1 MQRKKDQEV
10 NSVQI
15 AKAQDGKPQEEK
27 SSAENMEKAAKIK
40 EIKEEKKTKEEK
52 IIKKEKRIKKAK
64 KERPRNPKLDHAIA
78 VMNRYSLL
86 FHMLLSCAICFVI
99 EWISRHSFVEACQFM
114 VDRNLVFLYNAFL
127 VWATLTLVYIV
138 KRRLA
143 ARVLIS
149 VFWLFL
155 GTINGAILSKRVSP
169 FGWTDLKMVGDLF
182 TMQSNYFTD
191 TEAAIVIGIVAVVC
205 ILLIILWIVGPKF
218 QGKAHRLAGVCM
230 VAIVIMMVPQVTD
243 AAKSSNV
250 IASYFENLAQGY
262 KDYGFVYSFTSSAL
276 DQGMSAPSG
285 YSEEAVQAVLSRI
298 NGESTGTAD
307 ASEETNVNLSDALT
321 EKETDSEEAGE
332 AFAAEDTY
340 IFAAADSDNIDVTDS
355 GTAVLTEVSAVKTA
369 SSDEADAAVSSD
381 AATAEEE
388 TALEESESPEAAE
401 SLEESESPET
411 AESLEESENQETAG
425 SLEESEISEA
435 AESSEDWEYPNI
447 IVVLLE
453 SFINPDMINFLETS
467 EEAVPNF
474 EYLFDNYT
482 SGYVEV
488 PVVGAG
494 TANTEFE
501 ILTGMSMQFFG
512 LGEYPYKTILKET
525 NCESIASDLNTLGY
539 GTHVVHNNGGNFYSR
554 ANAFSQMGFDTFT
567 CKEMMDIQEYTPL
580 GTWPTDHILV
590 GEVEKSLDYTA
601 DQQDFVYVITVGTH
615 GDYPDYEVIEDPEIT
630 ISGVEDEGDAYS
642 WEYYVN
648 MLHETDE
655 FIAELIE
662 MLEERD
668 EPTYVVMFG
677 DHLPTM
683 GLTEEDMT
691 TGSLFLTPYVTWNNL
706 GLEKDDSDMT
716 SYQLLA
722 DTLEVLGLDGVGTMF
737 TLHQNRD
744 SYDTE
749 EEYVDAIELLQ
760 YDILY
765 GEHYVYGGEDPYPAS
780 DLVMG
785 TQDVVIDQVMES
797 GDYYY
802 VIGDNFT
809 KWSKVYVNGEKI
821 STTYYSSTML
831 RIKKSKVPDGT
842 NTVVVNQVGS
852 SNTIFRSSN
861 EVELIVGEEET
872 NAQTE

>member
-1 MQRKKDQEV
+1 MFGRSKKNQEE
-10 NSVQI
+10 SCMRMDHVQE
-15 AKAQDGKPQEEK
+15 ANPQGETGSFDKTKKALKAQKPK
-27 SSAENMEKAAKIK
+27 RI
-40 EIKEEKKTKEEK
+40 TKMK
-52 IIKKEKRIKKAK
+52 RMKKEK
-64 KERPRNPKLDHAIA
+64 PRNPKLDRAIA

-86 FHMLLSCAICFVI
+86 FHMLLACGICFVI
-99 EWISRHSFVEACQFM
+99 EWISRHSFIEACQFM

-149 VFWLFL
+149 AFWLFL

-191 TEAAIVIGIVAVVC
+191 TEAAIVIGVVAAVC
-205 ILLIILWIVGPKF
+205 ILLVILWIKGPKF
-218 QGKAHRLAGVCM
+218 QGKAHRLAGVFM
-230 VAIVIMMVPQVTD
+230 VAIVIMMVPQVTN

-262 KDYGFVYSFTSSAL
+262 KDYGFVYSFSSSAL

-285 YSEEAVQAVLSRI
+285 YSEEAVQAVLDQMS
-298 NGESTGTAD
+298 GESTGTAD
-307 ASEETNVNLSDALT
+307 ASDGSANEQAGALT
-321 EKETDSEEAGE
+321 ELAADAADAASTGSAQLVQAGTAKTTSSNETDETELPDAAAENDTEAAEEDSAPDDSGIAEESE
-332 AFAAEDTY
+332 AAED
-340 IFAAADSDNIDVTDS
+340 S
-355 GTAVLTEVSAVKTA
+355 GIA
-369 SSDEADAAVSSD
+369 
-381 AATAEEE
+381 
-388 TALEESESPEAAE
+388 
-401 SLEESESPET
+401 
-411 AESLEESENQETAG
+411 
-425 SLEESEISEA
+425 EESEISE
-435 AESSEDWEYPNI
+435 ETTGSEDWEYPNI

-453 SFINPDMINFLETS
+453 SFVNPDMINFLETS

-525 NCESIASDLNTLGY
+525 NCESIASELNTLGY

-567 CKEMMDIQEYTPL
+567 SKELMDIQEYTPL

-590 GEVEKSLDYTA
+590 GEVEKSLNYTP

-630 ISGVEDEGDAYS
+630 ISGVEDEGEAYS

-655 FIAELIE
+655 FIGELIE

-683 GLTEEDMT
+683 GLTEEDMS

-706 GLEKDDSDMT
+706 GMDKNDSDMT

-722 DTLEVLGLDGVGTMF
+722 DTLEELGLGGVGTMF

-744 SYDTE
+744 AYDTE
-749 EEYVDAIELLQ
+749 EEYIDAIELLQ

-785 TQDVVIDQVMES
+785 TEDVVIDQIMEGES
-797 GDYYY
+797 GSYYY
-802 VIGDNFT
+802 IIGENFT
-809 KWSKVYVNGEKI
+809 KWSKVYINDEKV
-821 STTYYSSTML
+821 STTYYSSSLL
-831 RIKKSKVPDGT
+831 RIKKSKVSDGT

-861 EVELIVGEEET
+861 EVELVVGGDET
-872 NAQTE
+872 DVQTE